1 MRTSF
6 LKFGILCLFLL
17 LGLPGRP
24 NSPLSDAERAETRSR
39 PYQQAY
45 LEMAAMLD
53 GRSPLSIKRAV
64 FLAEWAYL
72 DGALDYDEYCYGM
85 YRNKIRFV
93 INTLKRI
100 K

>member
-64 FLAEWAYL
+64 FLAEGPTSTVHWIMTSIAMVCI
-72 DGALDYDEYCYGM
+72 E
-85 YRNKIRFV
+85 IR
-93 INTLKRI
+93 
-100 K
+100 